1 MNKLANLLLSILIVA
16 YPFLIFFSLD
26 RLPLNAIVTC
36 LFALFILRLLF
47 VFRAK
52 KQINYLKYFALLSA
66 ILGCVLSLFALVSQS
81 ENSLLFY
88 PVIMNIIAFV
98 IFGFSLLY
106 PPSIIELFARLVNKN
121 LPDQAINYTRNV
133 TITWCIFFI
142 INGSIAFITVLS
154 NDLSLWTWYNGL
166 ISYILMGILFII
178 EFCIRQ
184 YVKRKLTH

>member
-66 ILGCVLSLFALVSQS
+66 ILGCVLLLFALVSQS